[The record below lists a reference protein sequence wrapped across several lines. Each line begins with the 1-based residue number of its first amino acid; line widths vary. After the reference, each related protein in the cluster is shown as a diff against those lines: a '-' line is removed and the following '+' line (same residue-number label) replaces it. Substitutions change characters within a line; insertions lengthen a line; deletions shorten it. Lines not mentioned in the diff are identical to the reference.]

1 MRLAEPCIPGQILFF
16 NQCMSRRRDICLLVP
31 SLVQLPARMECCDYG
46 VSGWNVMTMVFVTQ
60 NLSGPGL
67 DADILLPPLATL
79 QAHDFFELD
88 FKLSCPGSR
97 DTDCPVWD
105 HTVQLFVCCHDP
117 SGHADPCASC
127 EPTVWTKPYSS
138 SAASRGEPDR
148 SAPPPQGVLGQPV
161 QISSSLGLSS
171 SQCGRELGRWITP
184 FRLASLPHYLYL
196 LAPPRLCVCV
206 CRC

>member
-1 MRLAEPCIPGQILFF
+1 MAE
-16 NQCMSRRRDICLLVP
+16 
-31 SLVQLPARMECCDYG
+31 
-46 VSGWNVMTMVFVTQ
+46 WNVMTMVFVAQ

-67 DADILLPPLATL
+67 DADIMLPPLARL
-79 QAHDFFELD
+79 QAHDFFQLD

-105 HTVQLFVCCHDP
+105 HTVQLFVCCDDP
-117 SGHADPCASC
+117 SGHAAPCASC
-127 EPTVWTKPYSS
+127 EPTIWTKPYSS

-148 SAPPPQGVLGQPV
+148 NAPLPQGVLGQPV
-161 QISSSLGLSS
+161 QTSSSLGLSS

-184 FRLASLPHYLYL
+184 FRLASLTHYLCL
-196 LAPPRLCVCV
+196 LAPPHLCVCA